1 MPNARAFAA
10 IVSLVPFVAC
20 SSSGEGASTANV
32 ETFESAAVTIAP
44 AEEKYMCF
52 AKTLDHDVAIDRFDF
67 AKTDGIHHAIL
78 ARTTAPEPDG
88 LSECKVLFR
97 TSWIPIFLSAT
108 GDATL
113 QMPEGSGVVLTKGT
127 QVVVQLHLLNAGSA
141 PVTTRYLSKWRKSP
155 LANPDP
161 VGVYAFGST
170 SLSIPPKSVSSQSD
184 ECTVEDDLDIFAA
197 GPHMHYLGRTLRFE
211 TGPSTDAL
219 KEVYRVDGFNFDN
232 QIIEPK
238 TLKIAPGTKTRVTC
252 EYDNPHPHEVKFGE
266 SSLDEMCFFVAF
278 AKKREGLTACSSRSG
293 GGSSTGNP
301 DCGTKPENALGVG
314 RKCTKGGGECGK
326 DMMCTL
332 DQSASPE
339 GAPGFCFKLGC
350 NATGECGG
358 GDAVCC
364 APKQAGGAIKTCM
377 PATCRPSDCA
387 LAN

>member
-1 MPNARAFAA
+1 MRSTRVVMVFLPLLAVF
-10 IVSLVPFVAC
+10 AC
-20 SSSGEGASTANV
+20 SSSKEETPANV
-32 ETFESAAVTIAP
+32 ETFASDAITIQP
-44 AEEKYMCF
+44 ADEKYMCF
-52 AKTLDHDVAIDRFDF
+52 AKTLDHDMAIDRFDF

-113 QMPEGSGVVLTKGT
+113 QMPEGAGVVLQKGT

-141 PVTTRYLSKWRKSP
+141 PVTTRYVSKWRKSP

-161 VGVYAFGST
+161 IGVYAFGST
-170 SLSIPPKSVSSQSD
+170 QLSIPPKSVSSQSD
-184 ECTVEDDLDIFAA
+184 ECTVDDDLDIFAA
-197 GPHMHYLGRTLRFE
+197 GPHMHYLGRTLKFE
-211 TGPSTDAL
+211 AGPSAGEL
-219 KEVYRVDGFNFDN
+219 KEIYRRDGFNFDE
-232 QIIEPK
+232 QVIEQK
-238 TLKIAPGTKTRVTC
+238 MLRIAPGTKTRVTC

-266 SSLDEMCFFVAF
+266 SSMDEMCFFVAF
-278 AKKREGLTACSSRSG
+278 ARKREGLKACSSRSG
-293 GGSSTGNP
+293 GSTPTNP

-326 DMMCTL
+326 DLMCTL
-332 DQSASPE
+332 DQSASPD

-350 NATGECGG
+350 NGTGECGG

-364 APKQAGGAIKTCM
+364 APKQAGGVIKTCM
-377 PATCRPSDCA
+377 PSSCRPNDCA
-387 LAN
+387 LAE